1 MRSRKVGAQQG
12 SRKVGA
18 PLGNTNAS
26 KSHAKGLAKSTR
38 RGALIGG
45 LGSAGM
51 MGAALLKGAVL
62 TNSTSGLLGVVGTGG
77 AIGGAIVG
85 AAGYGAYHLGSHIK
99 NKYSKR

>member
-1 MRSRKVGAQQG
+1 
-12 SRKVGA
+12 
-18 PLGNTNAS
+18 
-26 KSHAKGLAKSTR
+26 
-38 RGALIGG
+38 
-45 LGSAGM
+45 M